1 MYECDL
7 SHIINRLIRL
17 SLCYP
22 MFKIKVKGE
31 TAYLHI
37 QYQYS
42 DVRDMMGSVQKL
54 NISGIK
60 IVLVGILK

>member
-1 MYECDL
+1 
-7 SHIINRLIRL
+7 
-17 SLCYP
+17 

-37 QYQYS
+37 RYQYS

-60 IVLVGILK
+60 VVLLGILK